1 MLMKTSVRLEGL
13 HPVMR
18 VVKRAAEKVFKE
30 VAMREAIITSALDGE
45 HSVAS
50 FHPAGMALDFR
61 TNDMTKE
68 QRARAAGLLKRLL
81 PAFDVVFERSHIHI
95 EVGPDLAKRLGA
107 TP

>member
-1 MLMKTSVRLEGL
+1 MLMKTSVRLDGL

-18 VVKRAAEKVFKE
+18 HVKHVAEHTFRE
-30 VAMREAIITSALDGE
+30 VAAREAIITSGLDGE
-45 HSVAS
+45 HSPGS

-61 TNDMTKE
+61 TRDLSKVQMYDVLEKMRT
-68 QRARAAGLLKRLL
+68 RLK
-81 PAFDVVFERSHIHI
+81 AFDVVVERSHLHV